1 MRKIHWKEMFDV
13 KWPIEVKSP
22 MDLDTEYGYP
32 VRLFSNIS
40 QIFCLIEHIG
50 RLLLW
55 GIRGIFWYI
64 LFSSHNWLLC
74 LPSPWFFFLKK
85 LRFSLTLKE
94 YRISENSFPPS
105 IFHSNYPIYEVK
117 NCHNAARGHSSITS
131 SKRWVGG
138 VRKWQFVMI
147 YSTVNHQR
155 GGWVGLKKSK
165 T

>member
-1 MRKIHWKEMFDV
+1 MMKIHWKEMFDS

-64 LFSSHNWLLC
+64 LFLSHNWLLC

-94 YRISENSFPPS
+94 YPISENSFPPLNS
-105 IFHSNYPIYEVK
+105 FPP
-117 NCHNAARGHSSITS
+117 
-131 SKRWVGG
+131 
-138 VRKWQFVMI
+138 
-147 YSTVNHQR
+147 STVNHQR

-165 T
+165 TWWRNTWMVPNTNSELAKVCNQKCSQYVNK